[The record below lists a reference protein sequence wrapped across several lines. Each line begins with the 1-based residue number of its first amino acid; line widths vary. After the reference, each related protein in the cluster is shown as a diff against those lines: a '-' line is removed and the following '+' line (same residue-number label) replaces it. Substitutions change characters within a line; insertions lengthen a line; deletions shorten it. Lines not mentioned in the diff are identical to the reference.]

1 MSHQMEIF
9 ATIII
14 ALITA
19 VIGPIVL
26 EWVKVKLSK
35 PDKTDPIKTGCQQ
48 GLIIE
53 EEIES
58 IREELNGDRV
68 WVSMFHNGGNYL
80 HTNKSIQKFSIV
92 YEVER
97 AGVAKIAHTFTNIPL
112 SLFAKSIDEILKTG
126 YIFISNFDDPT
137 IATFGLK
144 PGAEA
149 GGAKASYCIALFDIK
164 TEACIGIVGIDYL
177 KPKKLTGEEKGFLV
191 ERSNRLS
198 GFISTFLKN

>member
-9 ATIII
+9 ATILI

-35 PDKTDPIKTGCQQ
+35 KDNVDPIKKGCEQ

-58 IREELNGDRV
+58 IREELKGDRV
-68 WVSMFHNGGNYL
+68 WISMFHNGGHYL

-92 YEVER
+92 YEVDKP
-97 AGVAKIAHTFTNIPL
+97 GVARIAHTFTNIPL
-112 SLFAKSIDEILKTG
+112 SLFAKSTDEILKTG

-144 PGAEA
+144 AGAEV

-164 TEACIGIVGIDYL
+164 TEACIGIVGIDDI
-177 KPKKLTGEEKGFLV
+177 KPKKLTNEEKGFLM
-191 ERSNRLS
+191 ERANRLS
-198 GFISTFLKN
+198 GFLSNFLKN

>member
-1 MSHQMEIF
+1 MEIF
-9 ATIII
+9 ATILI

-35 PDKTDPIKTGCQQ
+35 KDKEDPIKKGCEQ

-58 IREELNGDRV
+58 IREELKGDRV
-68 WVSMFHNGGNYL
+68 WVSMFHNGGHYL

-92 YEVER
+92 YEVDR
-97 AGVAKIAHTFTNIPL
+97 PGVARIAHTFTNIPL
-112 SLFAKSIDEILKTG
+112 SLFSKSTDEILKTG

-149 GGAKASYCIALFDIK
+149 GGTKASYCIALFDIK
-164 TEACIGIVGIDYL
+164 TESCIGIVGIDYI
-177 KPKKLTGEEKGFLV
+177 KPKKLTNEEKGFFM
-191 ERSNRLS
+191 ERANRLS
-198 GFISTFLKN
+198 GFLSNFLNS

>member
-1 MSHQMEIF
+1 MEIF

-26 EWVKVKLSK
+26 EWAKVKLSK
-35 PDKTDPIKTGCQQ
+35 KDKEDPIKKGCQQ

-53 EEIES
+53 EEIEN
-58 IREELNGDRV
+58 IREELSGDRV
-68 WVSMFHNGGNYL
+68 WISMFHNGGHYL

-97 AGVAKIAHTFTNIPL
+97 PGIAKIAHTFTNIPL
-112 SLFAKSIDEILKTG
+112 SLFSKSIDEMLKTG
-126 YIFISNFDDPT
+126 YIFISNYDDPT
-137 IATFGLK
+137 TATFGLK

-164 TEACIGIVGIDYL
+164 TEACIGIVGIDYI
-177 KPKKLTGEEKGFLV
+177 KPKKLTGEEKGFFM
-191 ERSNRLS
+191 ERANRLS
-198 GFISTFLKN
+198 GFISTFLNS

>member
-1 MSHQMEIF
+1 MEIF
-9 ATIII
+9 ATIFI

-19 VIGPIVL
+19 VIGPAVL

-35 PDKTDPIKTGCQQ
+35 KYKEDPIKKGCEQ

-53 EEIES
+53 EEIEQ
-58 IREELNGDRV
+58 IREELKGDRV
-68 WVSMFHNGGNYL
+68 WISMFHNGGNYL

-92 YEVER
+92 YEVEK

-112 SLFAKSIDEILKTG
+112 SLFSKSIDEILKTG
-126 YIFISNFDDPT
+126 YIFIPNFDDPT

-144 PGAEA
+144 PGAEV
-149 GGAKASYCIALFDIK
+149 GGTKASYCIALFDIK

-177 KPKKLTGEEKGFLV
+177 KSKKLTNEEKGFFT
-191 ERSNRLS
+191 EKANRLS
-198 GFISTFLKN
+198 GFLSNFLKL

>member
-1 MSHQMEIF
+1 MEIF

-26 EWVKVKLSK
+26 EWFKVKLSK
-35 PDKTDPIKTGCQQ
+35 PDKTDPIKKGCQQ

-53 EEIES
+53 EEIEN
-58 IREELNGDRV
+58 IREELKGDRV
-68 WVSMFHNGGNYL
+68 WISMFHNGGNYL

-97 AGVAKIAHTFTNIPL
+97 PGVAKIAHTFTNIPL

-126 YIFISNFDDPT
+126 YIFIPNFDDPT
-137 IATFGLK
+137 VATFGLK
-144 PGAEA
+144 PGAEV

-164 TEACIGIVGIDYL
+164 NEACIGIVGIDYL
-177 KPKKLTGEEKGFLV
+177 KVKKLTGEEKGFLI

-198 GFISTFLKN
+198 GFLSNFLKN

>member
-1 MSHQMEIF
+1 MEIF

-35 PDKTDPIKTGCQQ
+35 KEKEDPIKKGCQQ
-48 GLIIE
+48 GLVIE
-53 EEIES
+53 EEIEN

-68 WVSMFHNGGNYL
+68 WISMFHNGGHFL
-80 HTNKSIQKFSIV
+80 HTNKSIQKFSVV
-92 YEVER
+92 YEVEK

-112 SLFAKSIDEILKTG
+112 SLFAKSIDEMLKTG
-126 YIFISNFDDPT
+126 YIFIPNFEDPT

-149 GGAKASYCIALFDIK
+149 AGTKASYCIALFDIK
-164 TEACIGIVGIDYL
+164 TESCIGTVGIDYT
-177 KPKKLTGEEKGFLV
+177 KPKKLTNEEKGFFM
-191 ERSNRLS
+191 ERANRLS
-198 GFISTFLKN
+198 GYLSNFLNS

>member
-9 ATIII
+9 ATIFI

-19 VIGPIVL
+19 VIGPAVL

-35 PDKTDPIKTGCQQ
+35 KDKEDPIKKGCQQ
-48 GLIIE
+48 GLVIE

-58 IREELNGDRV
+58 IREELKGDRV
-68 WVSMFHNGGNYL
+68 WISMFHNGGNYL

-97 AGVAKIAHTFTNIPL
+97 AGIAKIAHTFTNIPL

-126 YIFISNFDDPT
+126 YIFIPNFDDPT

-144 PGAEA
+144 PGAEV
-149 GGAKASYCIALFDIK
+149 GGTKASYCIALFDIK
-164 TEACIGIVGIDYL
+164 TEACIGIVGIDYI
-177 KPKKLTGEEKGFLV
+177 KAKKLTNEEKGFFM
-191 ERSNRLS
+191 EKANRLS
-198 GFISTFLKN
+198 GFLSTFLKN

>member
-1 MSHQMEIF
+1 MEIF

-26 EWVKVKLSK
+26 EWFKVKLSK
-35 PDKTDPIKTGCQQ
+35 KDKEDPIKKGCQQ
-48 GLIIE
+48 GLVIE
-53 EEIES
+53 EEIEN

-68 WVSMFHNGGNYL
+68 WISMFHNGGNYL

-92 YEVER
+92 HEVER
-97 AGVAKIAHTFTNIPL
+97 VGIAKIAHTFTNIPL
-112 SLFAKSIDEILKTG
+112 SLFAKSIDEMLKTG
-126 YIFISNFDDPT
+126 YIFIPNFEDPT

-149 GGAKASYCIALFDIK
+149 GGTKASYCIALFDIK
-164 TEACIGIVGIDYL
+164 TESCIGIVGIDYI
-177 KPKKLTGEEKGFLV
+177 KPKKLTNEEKGFFM
-191 ERSNRLS
+191 ERANRLS
-198 GFISTFLKN
+198 GFLSNFLNS

>member
-1 MSHQMEIF
+1 MEIF

-35 PDKTDPIKTGCQQ
+35 KDKEDPIKKGCQQ
-48 GLIIE
+48 GLVIE
-53 EEIES
+53 EEIEN

-68 WVSMFHNGGNYL
+68 WISMFHNGGHFL
-80 HTNKSIQKFSIV
+80 HTNKSIQKFSVV
-92 YEVER
+92 YEVEK

-112 SLFAKSIDEILKTG
+112 SLFAKSIDEMLKTG
-126 YIFISNFDDPT
+126 YIFIPNFEDPT

-149 GGAKASYCIALFDIK
+149 GGTKASYCIALFDIK
-164 TEACIGIVGIDYL
+164 TESCIGTVGIDYI
-177 KPKKLTGEEKGFLV
+177 KPKKLTNEEKGFFM
-191 ERSNRLS
+191 ERANRLS
-198 GFISTFLKN
+198 GFLSIFLNS

>member
-1 MSHQMEIF
+1 MEIF

-26 EWVKVKLSK
+26 EWFKVKLSK
-35 PDKTDPIKTGCQQ
+35 KDKEDPIKKGCQQ
-48 GLIIE
+48 GLVIE
-53 EEIES
+53 EEIEN

-68 WVSMFHNGGNYL
+68 WISMFHNGGNYL

-92 YEVER
+92 YEVDR
-97 AGVAKIAHTFTNIPL
+97 PGVARIAHTFTNIPL
-112 SLFAKSIDEILKTG
+112 SLFAKSTDEILKTG
-126 YIFISNFDDPT
+126 YIFIPNFDDPT
-137 IATFGLK
+137 VATFGLK
-144 PGAEA
+144 AGADV

-164 TEACIGIVGIDYL
+164 NEACIGIVGIDYL
-177 KPKKLTGEEKGFLV
+177 KVKKLTVEEKGFLI

-198 GFISTFLKN
+198 GFLSNFLKN

>member
-1 MSHQMEIF
+1 MEIF
-9 ATIII
+9 ATILI

-35 PDKTDPIKTGCQQ
+35 KDKEDPIKKGCQQ
-48 GLIIE
+48 GLVIE
-53 EEIES
+53 EEIEN

-68 WVSMFHNGGNYL
+68 WISMFHNGGHFL
-80 HTNKSIQKFSIV
+80 HTNKSIQKFSVV

-112 SLFAKSIDEILKTG
+112 SLFAKSIDEMLKTG
-126 YIFISNFDDPT
+126 YIFIPNFEDPT

-149 GGAKASYCIALFDIK
+149 AGTKASYCIALFDIK
-164 TEACIGIVGIDYL
+164 TESCIGTVGIDYT
-177 KPKKLTGEEKGFLV
+177 KPKKLTNEEKGFFM
-191 ERSNRLS
+191 ERANRLS
-198 GFISTFLKN
+198 GFLSNFLNS

>member
-1 MSHQMEIF
+1 MEIF

-26 EWVKVKLSK
+26 EWFKVKLSK
-35 PDKTDPIKTGCQQ
+35 KDNVDPIKKGCEQ

-53 EEIES
+53 EEIEN
-58 IREELNGDRV
+58 IREELKGDRV
-68 WVSMFHNGGNYL
+68 WISMFHNGGNYL

-97 AGVAKIAHTFTNIPL
+97 PGVAKIAHTFTNIPL

-126 YIFISNFDDPT
+126 YIFIPNFDDPT
-137 IATFGLK
+137 VATFGLK
-144 PGAEA
+144 PGAEV
-149 GGAKASYCIALFDIK
+149 GGARASYCIALFDIK
-164 TEACIGIVGIDYL
+164 NEACIGIVGIDYL
-177 KPKKLTGEEKGFLV
+177 KVKKLTGEEKGFLI

-198 GFISTFLKN
+198 GFLSNFLKN

>member
-1 MSHQMEIF
+1 MEIF

-35 PDKTDPIKTGCQQ
+35 KDKEDPIKKGCQQ
-48 GLIIE
+48 GLVIE
-53 EEIES
+53 EEIEN

-68 WVSMFHNGGNYL
+68 WISMFHNGGHFL
-80 HTNKSIQKFSIV
+80 HTNKSIQKFSVV
-92 YEVER
+92 YEVEK

-112 SLFAKSIDEILKTG
+112 SLFAKSIDEMLKTG
-126 YIFISNFDDPT
+126 YIFIPNFEDPT

-149 GGAKASYCIALFDIK
+149 GGTKASYCIALFDIK
-164 TEACIGIVGIDYL
+164 TESCIGTVGIDYI
-177 KPKKLTGEEKGFLV
+177 KPKKLTNEEKGFFM
-191 ERSNRLS
+191 ERANRLS
-198 GFISTFLKN
+198 GFLSNFLNLSKSL

>member
-1 MSHQMEIF
+1 MEIF

-26 EWVKVKLSK
+26 EWFKVKLSK
-35 PDKTDPIKTGCQQ
+35 KDKEDPIKKGCQQ
-48 GLIIE
+48 GLVIE
-53 EEIES
+53 EEIEN

-68 WVSMFHNGGNYL
+68 WISMFHNGGHFL
-80 HTNKSIQKFSIV
+80 HTNKSIQKFSVV
-92 YEVER
+92 YEVEK

-112 SLFAKSIDEILKTG
+112 SLFAKSIDEMLKTG
-126 YIFISNFDDPT
+126 YIFIPNFEDPT

-149 GGAKASYCIALFDIK
+149 AGTKASYCIALFDIK
-164 TEACIGIVGIDYL
+164 TESCIGTVGIDYT
-177 KPKKLTGEEKGFLV
+177 KPKKLTNEEKGFFM
-191 ERSNRLS
+191 ERANRLS
-198 GFISTFLKN
+198 GFLSNFLNS

>member
-9 ATIII
+9 ATILI

-26 EWVKVKLSK
+26 EWVKIKLSK
-35 PDKTDPIKTGCQQ
+35 KDKEDPIKKGCEQ
-48 GLIIE
+48 GLVIE
-53 EEIES
+53 EEIEN

-68 WVSMFHNGGNYL
+68 WISMFHNGGHFL
-80 HTNKSIQKFSIV
+80 HTNKSIQKFSVV
-92 YEVER
+92 YEVEK

-112 SLFAKSIDEILKTG
+112 SLFAKSIDEMLKTG
-126 YIFISNFDDPT
+126 YIFISNFEDPT

-149 GGAKASYCIALFDIK
+149 AGTKASYCIALFDIK
-164 TEACIGIVGIDYL
+164 TESCIGTVGIDYI
-177 KPKKLTGEEKGFLV
+177 KPKKLTNEEKGFFM
-191 ERSNRLS
+191 ERANRLS
-198 GFISTFLKN
+198 GFLSNFLNS

>member
-26 EWVKVKLSK
+26 EWFKVKLSK
-35 PDKTDPIKTGCQQ
+35 KDKEDPIKKGCQQ
-48 GLIIE
+48 GLVIE
-53 EEIES
+53 EEIEN

-68 WVSMFHNGGNYL
+68 WISMFHNGGHFL
-80 HTNKSIQKFSIV
+80 HTNKSIQKFSVV
-92 YEVER
+92 YEVEK

-112 SLFAKSIDEILKTG
+112 SLFAKSIDEMLKTG
-126 YIFISNFDDPT
+126 YIFIPNFEDPT

-149 GGAKASYCIALFDIK
+149 AGTKASYCIALFDIK
-164 TEACIGIVGIDYL
+164 TESCIGTVGIDYT
-177 KPKKLTGEEKGFLV
+177 KPKKLTNEEKGFFM
-191 ERSNRLS
+191 ERANRLS
-198 GFISTFLKN
+198 GFLSNFLNS

>member
-35 PDKTDPIKTGCQQ
+35 KEKEDPIKKGCQQ
-48 GLIIE
+48 GLVIE
-53 EEIES
+53 EEIEN

-68 WVSMFHNGGNYL
+68 WISMFHNGGHFL
-80 HTNKSIQKFSIV
+80 HTNKSIQKFSVV
-92 YEVER
+92 YEVEK

-112 SLFAKSIDEILKTG
+112 SLFAKSIDEMLKTG
-126 YIFISNFDDPT
+126 YIFIPNFEDPT

-149 GGAKASYCIALFDIK
+149 AGTKASYCIALFDIK
-164 TEACIGIVGIDYL
+164 TESCIGTVGIDYT
-177 KPKKLTGEEKGFLV
+177 KPKKLTNEEKGFFM
-191 ERSNRLS
+191 ERANRLS
-198 GFISTFLKN
+198 GYLSNFLNS

>member
-9 ATIII
+9 ATILI

-26 EWVKVKLSK
+26 EWVKIKLSK
-35 PDKTDPIKTGCQQ
+35 KDKEDPIKKGCQQ
-48 GLIIE
+48 GLVIE

-68 WVSMFHNGGNYL
+68 WISMFHNGGHYL

-92 YEVER
+92 HEVER
-97 AGVAKIAHTFTNIPL
+97 VGIAKIAHTFTNIPL

-126 YIFISNFDDPT
+126 YIFISNFDDST

-144 PGAEA
+144 PGAEV
-149 GGAKASYCIALFDIK
+149 GGTKAAYCIALFDIK
-164 TEACIGIVGIDYL
+164 TEACIGIVGIDYI
-177 KPKKLTGEEKGFLV
+177 KPKKLTNEEKGFFM
-191 ERSNRLS
+191 ERANRLS
-198 GFISTFLKN
+198 GFLSNFLNS

>member
-1 MSHQMEIF
+1 LTKNNNKLKVQKVMSHQMEIF

-26 EWVKVKLSK
+26 EWVKVRLSK
-35 PDKTDPIKTGCQQ
+35 KDKEDPIKKGCQQ
-48 GLIIE
+48 GLVIE
-53 EEIES
+53 EEIEN

-68 WVSMFHNGGNYL
+68 WISMFHNGGHYL

-97 AGVAKIAHTFTNIPL
+97 VGIAKIAHTFTNIPL

-126 YIFISNFDDPT
+126 YIFIPNFEDPT

-149 GGAKASYCIALFDIK
+149 GGAKAS
-164 TEACIGIVGIDYL
+164 
-177 KPKKLTGEEKGFLV
+177 
-191 ERSNRLS
+191 N
-198 GFISTFLKN
+198 

>member
-1 MSHQMEIF
+1 MEIF
-9 ATIII
+9 ATILI

-35 PDKTDPIKTGCQQ
+35 KDKEDPIKKGCQQ
-48 GLIIE
+48 GLVIE
-53 EEIES
+53 EEIEN

-68 WVSMFHNGGNYL
+68 WISMFHNGGHFL
-80 HTNKSIQKFSIV
+80 HTNKSIQKFSVV
-92 YEVER
+92 YEVEK

-112 SLFAKSIDEILKTG
+112 SLFAKSIDEMLKTG
-126 YIFISNFDDPT
+126 YIFIPNFEDPT

-149 GGAKASYCIALFDIK
+149 AGTKASYCIALFDIK
-164 TEACIGIVGIDYL
+164 TESCIGTVGIDYT
-177 KPKKLTGEEKGFLV
+177 KPKKLTNEEKGFFM
-191 ERSNRLS
+191 ERANRLS
-198 GFISTFLKN
+198 GFLSNFLNS